1 MDVDVYRRY
10 YAYVQSDNPFQR
22 QARLLQSVWRAEQG
36 YPPGEHRGQ
45 PAGARLPM
53 PWARDTL
60 ANFLTGTARQT
71 VRAEVA
77 CAGQAGKLIA
87 QPRIYDN
94 LLSSQPLCFNLFAE
108 LKHDLPLASAVTADL
123 TGKQAA
129 RVTRLEF
136 EHSPGRGDPRY
147 TGDHSAFDVYIE
159 YTLPAGAR
167 GFLGVEVKYHENLA
181 GGNDRH
187 RPRYDEVAGA
197 MGCFRPDALPL
208 LRQPPLEQ
216 IWRDHL
222 LAGALQHADDFDEGA
237 FVFLYPEG
245 NRACASAAARYGDCL
260 NDHATFRVWT
270 LEAVVAAL
278 MRHTS
283 AEWVDRFANRYLR
296 FDRLAR
302 L

>member
-45 PAGARLPM
+45 PAGTRLPM

-77 CAGQAGKLIA
+77 RAGQTGKLIA
-87 QPRIYDN
+87 QPRIYNN

-108 LKHDLPLASAVTADL
+108 LKHDLPLASAVIADL
-123 TGKQAA
+123 TRKPVVRA
-129 RVTRLEF
+129 TRLEF
-136 EHSPGRGDPRY
+136 EHSPGRGNLRY
-147 TGDHSAFDVYIE
+147 TGDRSAFDVYIE
-159 YTLPAGAR
+159 YTLPAGER

-181 GGNDRH
+181 GGDDRH
-187 RPRYDEVAGA
+187 RPRYDEIADE
-197 MGCFRPDALPL
+197 MGCFNPHTLPL

-245 NRACASAAARYGDCL
+245 NQACASAVARYGDCL
-260 NDHATFRVWT
+260 IDHATFRVWT
-270 LEAVVAAL
+270 LEGVVSVL
-278 MRHTS
+278 VRHTS
-283 AEWVDRFANRYLR
+283 AAWVDRFANRYLN
-296 FDRLAR
+296 FDKLVRL
-302 L
+302 